1 MANQSLAN
9 FSEQNQVV
17 FASTRKTNSLAV
29 ANLEKLVAF
38 QMKTLA
44 SYVDLSVGQLKAAAD
59 IANLEDLQ
67 KFYGEQIAVTDE
79 LLRNL
84 LNDGKT
90 LSDLAVSYKAEW
102 DKLVKEN
109 IAELISRTTAPLIPV
124 A

>member
-9 FSEQNQVV
+9 FSEQNQVI

-109 IAELISRTTAPLIPV
+109 IAEFISRTTAPLVPV

>member
-9 FSEQNQVV
+9 FSEHNQVV
-17 FASTRKTNSLAV
+17 FASTRKTNNLAV

-79 LLRNL
+79 LLRKL

>member
-9 FSEQNQVV
+9 FSEQNQVI

-109 IAELISRTTAPLIPV
+109 IAELISRTTAPLVPV